1 MTDYTPTVYRITRKM
16 AEKAVPLLND
26 KDIWVEDILHYLNKD
41 TVKRVAGL
49 TNAKGISS
57 VYVNDERY
65 AGKAH
70 HLLPYNDEYQRLH
83 GNQAVYGNV
92 IIILGEKAYNELP
105 AELKTTD
112 ITTITL

>member
-1 MTDYTPTVYRITRKM
+1 MTDYTPTVYRISRKM

-26 KDIWVEDILHYLNKD
+26 KDIYVEDILHYLNKD
-41 TVKRVAGL
+41 AVKRVAGL

-57 VYVNDERY
+57 VYVGEDRK
-65 AGKAH
+65 AGTAH
-70 HLLPYNDEYQRLH
+70 HLLPYNEDYQRTW

-92 IIILGEKAYNELP
+92 IIILSDKAYNELP
-105 AELKTTD
+105 AERKTTD